1 MTYDG
6 GKNAPGV
13 IHAIAREMPPH
24 QVRVEL
30 FGGSFPIQRLI
41 KPATLNIGMDLDERA
56 CGAATAHP
64 ALKACEILQTCAL
77 AWLRGVFPV
86 QLPMPGIPTP
96 RTALAPGKVK
106 VCDGR
111 AFPPSEILLYADPP
125 YLLTTRSCQ
134 RDLYRHELK
143 SEEEHAE
150 LLDLLTGLPCLV
162 MLSGYRSALYDRTL
176 AGWRRV
182 DFQAMSRRGPRTESL
197 WCNFPAP
204 SVLHDASFAG
214 LNHRER
220 WNLTKRKRSWT
231 RKLANMTPHERQA
244 IREALAGI
252 DAGSGVAR
260 SRETP

>member
-1 MTYDG
+1 VTYDG
-6 GKNAPGV
+6 GKNSPGV

-30 FGGSFPIQRLI
+30 FGGSFPTLRLV
-41 KPATLNIGMDLDERA
+41 KPAALNIGLDLDVRA
-56 CGAATAHP
+56 CSAATSHP
-64 ALKACEILQTCAL
+64 ALRACEIHHGCAL
-77 AWLRGVFPV
+77 SWMRSVFPI
-86 QLPMPGIPTP
+86 QYEFAGTETP
-96 RTALAPGKVK
+96 RTASLDAVK
-106 VCDGR
+106 LGGR
-111 AFPPSEILLYADPP
+111 NYQARDVLVYADPP
-125 YLLTTRSCQ
+125 YLITTRSCQ

-176 AGWRRV
+176 ADWRRV
-182 DFQAMSRRGPRTESL
+182 DFQGMTRRGPRVESL

-204 SVLHDASFAG
+204 AVLHDASFAG

-231 RKLANMTPHERQA
+231 RKLQAMTAHERQA
-244 IREALAGI
+244 IREALAGV
-252 DAGSGVAR
+252 DAGNGGAS
-260 SRETP
+260 